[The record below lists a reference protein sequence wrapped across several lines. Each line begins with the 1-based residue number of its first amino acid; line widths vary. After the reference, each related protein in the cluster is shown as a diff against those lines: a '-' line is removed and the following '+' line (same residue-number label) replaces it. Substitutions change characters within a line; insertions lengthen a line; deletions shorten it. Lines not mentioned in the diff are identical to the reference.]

1 MEIKKARKMN
11 NIHTIGLYINDI
23 LYNTGGTESYTVK
36 LCYALQQIYSEAHIS
51 FVSECYKKEDAL
63 SSEDFIALSNKKY
76 GTQIDSSRADFISVP
91 ADKSNKLGTIL
102 LRKRLINISRKFDLF
117 FYCSRGNY
125 VFKAKKN
132 IHIVH
137 FPTKPIAV
145 QKKGANPLVIWY
157 EKLKDKA
164 YINAYDLFLP
174 NSKFTEKHFKHIW
187 QGINDEKINQV
198 TKVSYPAVTGIEDLH
213 LPKENLILV
222 LSRIEKSKHLETLI
236 DAYKSS
242 AYLTQN
248 YKMVIA
254 GGLTKSLEQY
264 KTELEQRANGTNIEF
279 IVNAP
284 FSKITELYNKASIF
298 WHCKGFEI
306 DENKEPELMEHFGMS
321 TVEAMSAGCV
331 PVVINAAGQKETV
344 NEECGYRWNTVEE
357 LVKYTEEIAKN
368 PEKMKSLAEAAKER
382 AKLFTMESFIKNMK
396 EILSAL

>member
-1 MEIKKARKMN
+1 MENKKA
-11 NIHTIGLYINDI
+11 IGLYISDI

-36 LCYALQQIYSEAHIS
+36 LCYALQQIYPEVHIS

-76 GTQIDSSRADFISVP
+76 GTQIDSARADFIPVS
-91 ADKSNKLGTIL
+91 ADKSNKIGTIL
-102 LRKRLINISRKFDLF
+102 LRKKLVNISKKFDLF

-132 IHIVH
+132 VHIIH

-145 QKKGANPLVIWY
+145 QKKGENPLVIWY

-164 YINAYDLFLP
+164 YINGYNLFLS
-174 NSKFTEKHFKHIW
+174 NSQFTQKHFNKIW
-187 QGINDEKINQV
+187 QGINDVKL
-198 TKVSYPAVTGIEDLH
+198 KRASLLCYHAVAGIEDLH

-242 AYLTQN
+242 EFLTKN

-264 KTELEQRANGTNIEF
+264 RTELEQRANGTNIEF
-279 IVNAP
+279 IVNSP
-284 FSKITELYNKASIF
+284 FSKITELYNRASIF

-331 PVVINAAGQKETV
+331 PIVIDAAGQKETV
-344 NEECGYRWNTVEE
+344 TEECGYRWNTVKE
-357 LVKYTEEIAKN
+357 LVQFTEEIAQN
-368 PEKMKSLAEAAKER
+368 PAKMKAMSEAAKER
-382 AKLFTMESFIKNMK
+382 AKLFSMTNFIENMK
-396 EILSAL
+396 DILSGL